1 MVYQELFPQ
10 SSSHFSAVGQG
21 CSKNLFLRYFNIFS
35 PENIHRSELKEH
47 YHSDCSFVRSGC
59 FGFARLTD
67 LSPTEISL
75 LSTGSYMERL
85 LFSVMRWS
93 RWFLDEI
100 LDFFLEPED
109 GDIECCNQFGR
120 EKVRAV
126 RRMLLLPT
134 KSESNVL
141 RKRLATGLGDSPFEA
156 LVMPHQDRLL
166 TDVKILRST
175 YSYIPRTRAP
185 PVSTNTFV
193 T

>member
-10 SSSHFSAVGQG
+10 SSSHFSAVGQV

-35 PENIHRSELKEH
+35 PENIHISELKEH
-47 YHSDCSFVRSGC
+47 YHSDSSFVRSGC

-75 LSTGSYMERL
+75 LATGSYMERL

-93 RWFLDEI
+93 RWFSDEI
-100 LDFFLEPED
+100 LYLLLEPED
-109 GDIECCNQFGR
+109 DDIEYNQIGR

-141 RKRLATGLGDSPFEA
+141 RRRLATGLGDAPFEA

-166 TDVKILRST
+166 SDVKILRST

-185 PVSTNTFV
+185 PVIAYTFV